1 METRVKVSAM
11 FPSPSVSRIETLSS
25 TSDNR
30 AKRDLGSDGS
40 DAMYHVDQPIDSAPR
55 FPPSGAGDDGSLKYP
70 VSIEPPRI
78 AESRITEHPVPSQDT
93 QPINHVHE
101 ESTQKITDISG
112 CDQDKEFH
120 ISGKKTSGISG
131 NMIDHTGEM
140 MMEAHVLKSANA
152 FGRPTKLDAILDD
165 LSDVRSEAQEEG
177 YPLPTQLA
185 IRNAKHL
192 VNVLYDIAPLR
203 YEVYPT
209 VCGEIAIDTPIGT
222 SSSAI
227 IICASDGS
235 VMYIASSAEREFS
248 NKCLSVEEIPDSRLR
263 QVLMLLASEQ
273 V

>member
-1 METRVKVSAM
+1 MELRVKVSAM
-11 FPSPSVSRIETLSS
+11 FPSPSVLRIETLSS

-30 AKRDLGSDGS
+30 AKRDLRSDGS
-40 DAMYHVDQPIDSAPR
+40 GAMYHVDQPTDSAPR

-112 CDQDKEFH
+112 CDQDKELH
-120 ISGKKTSGISG
+120 ISGKEMSGNSG
-131 NMIDHTGEM
+131 NMIDNTGEI
-140 MMEAHVLKSANA
+140 MMEKHVLESADSS
-152 FGRPTKLDAILDD
+152 GRLTRLDAIFDD
-165 LSDVRSEAQEEG
+165 LSDVQSEAQEEG

-209 VCGEIAIDTPIGT
+209 ICGEVAIDTPNGT

-235 VMYIASSAEREFS
+235 VMYIASSAEGEFS
-248 NKCLSVEEIPDSRLR
+248 NKCHSIEEIPDSRLR
-263 QVLMLLASEQ
+263 QVLMLLANE
-273 V
+273 

>member
-40 DAMYHVDQPIDSAPR
+40 DAMYHVDQPIDSPR
-55 FPPSGAGDDGSLKYP
+55 RYPPSGAGDDGSLKYP

-78 AESRITEHPVPSQDT
+78 AEPRITEHPVPSQDT

-101 ESTQKITDISG
+101 ESTQKIADISG
-112 CDQDKEFH
+112 SDQDNGFD
-120 ISGKKTSGISG
+120 ISGKNKPAYSSGRLI
-131 NMIDHTGEM
+131 
-140 MMEAHVLKSANA
+140 
-152 FGRPTKLDAILDD
+152 RLDAILDD
-165 LSDVRSEAQEEG
+165 LSDVQSEAQEEG
-177 YPLPTQLA
+177 YPLPTQIA

-209 VCGEIAIDTPIGT
+209 ICGEIAIDTPNGV
-222 SSSAI
+222 SASAV

-235 VMYIASSAEREFS
+235 VMYIASSAEGEFS

>member
-1 METRVKVSAM
+1 MEPRVTVSAM

-101 ESTQKITDISG
+101 ESTQKTTDISG
-112 CDQDKEFH
+112 CDQDKEFD
-120 ISGKKTSGISG
+120 ISGKNKPAYSSGRFI
-131 NMIDHTGEM
+131 
-140 MMEAHVLKSANA
+140 
-152 FGRPTKLDAILDD
+152 RLDAILDD
-165 LSDVRSEAQEEG
+165 LSDVQSEAQEEG

-209 VCGEIAIDTPIGT
+209 ICGEIAIDTPNGT

-235 VMYIASSAEREFS
+235 VMYIASSAEGEFS
-248 NKCLSVEEIPDSRLR
+248 NECLSVEEIPDSRLR

-273 V
+273 VW